1 MRKLNVLKE
10 GMKVI
15 IVLVMVAMMAGAYIA
30 VDQRITRVEQ
40 QVEETQEMD
49 REVLDHLKEIK
60 TQTDE
65 INRLT
70 QERIKQ
76 EQEREE
82 REQQHVKAIKTA
94 KNTGLSVH
102 SDLVTSTVALNT
114 EDMNR
119 IIDSY
124 TAHVKNSNLRGHGGA
139 FIEASRET
147 GLNPIYILAHAIIES
162 GSGTSYLARNRY
174 NFFGIAAYD
183 SNPGAAYAMG
193 GNVDEGII
201 NGAKWIKHN
210 FYDEGYT
217 TLSAMKKGGYASSD
231 RWASDIAQVANSCI
245 KLL

>member
-1 MRKLNVLKE
+1 MRKVTVLKE

-15 IVLVMVAMMAGAYIA
+15 IALVMVAIMVNVCSAF
-30 VDQRITRVEQ
+30 DQRITDVEQ
-40 QVEETQEMD
+40 QVEETKAMD
-49 REVLDHLKEIK
+49 REVLNNLKEIK
-60 TQTDE
+60 SQTDE

-76 EQEREE
+76 EQEHEHKHTE
-82 REQQHVKAIKTA
+82 AIETA

-139 FIEASRET
+139 FIQASRET
-147 GLNPIYILAHAIIES
+147 GLNPVYILAHAIVES
-162 GSGTSYLARNRY
+162 GNGTSYLARNRY

-183 SNPGAAYAMG
+183 NNPGAAYAMG
-193 GNVDEGII
+193 DNVDEGII
-201 NGAKWIKHN
+201 NGAKWIKRN

-231 RWASDIAQVANSCI
+231 KWASDIAQVANSCI
-245 KLL
+245 RLL

>member
-1 MRKLNVLKE
+1 MRKVTVLKE

-15 IVLVMVAMMAGAYIA
+15 IALVMVAIMVNVCSAF
-30 VDQRITRVEQ
+30 DQRITDVEQ
-40 QVEETQEMD
+40 QVEETKAMD
-49 REVLDHLKEIK
+49 REVLNNLKEIK
-60 TQTDE
+60 SQTDE

-76 EQEREE
+76 EQEHEHKHTE
-82 REQQHVKAIKTA
+82 AIETA

-139 FIEASRET
+139 FIQASRET
-147 GLNPIYILAHAIIES
+147 GLNPVYILAHAIVES
-162 GSGTSYLARNRY
+162 GNGTSYLARNRY

-183 SNPGAAYAMG
+183 NNPGAAYAMG
-193 GNVDEGII
+193 NNVDEGII
-201 NGAKWIKHN
+201 NGAKWIKRN

-231 RWASDIAQVANSCI
+231 KWASDIAQVANSCI
-245 KLL
+245 RLL

>member
-1 MRKLNVLKE
+1 MRKVTVLKE

-15 IVLVMVAMMAGAYIA
+15 IALVMVAIMVNVCSAF
-30 VDQRITRVEQ
+30 DQRITDVEQ
-40 QVEETQEMD
+40 QVEETKAMD
-49 REVLDHLKEIK
+49 QEVLNNLKEIK
-60 TQTDE
+60 SQTDE

-70 QERIKQ
+70 QERMKQ
-76 EQEREE
+76 EQEREHNHAE
-82 REQQHVKAIKTA
+82 AVKAA
-94 KNTGLSVH
+94 KNSGLSVH

-139 FIEASRET
+139 FIQASRET

-183 SNPGAAYAMG
+183 NNPGAAYAMG

-201 NGAKWIKHN
+201 NGAKWIKRN

-231 RWASDIAQVANSCI
+231 KWASDIAQVANSCI
-245 KLL
+245 QLL

>member
-1 MRKLNVLKE
+1 MRKVTVLKE
-10 GMKVI
+10 GMKVFI
-15 IVLVMVAMMAGAYIA
+15 ALVMFAIMVNVCSAF
-30 VDQRITRVEQ
+30 DQRITDVEQ
-40 QVEETQEMD
+40 QVEETKAMD
-49 REVLDHLKEIK
+49 REVLNNLKEIK
-60 TQTDE
+60 SQTDE

-70 QERIKQ
+70 QERMKR
-76 EQEREE
+76 EQEREQRHAE
-82 REQQHVKAIKTA
+82 AVKTA

-139 FIEASRET
+139 FIQASRET

-162 GSGTSYLARNRY
+162 GNGTSYLARDRY

-183 SNPGAAYAMG
+183 NNPGAAYTMG

-201 NGAKWIKHN
+201 NGAKWIKRN

-231 RWASDIAQVANSCI
+231 KWASDIAQVANSCI
-245 KLL
+245 QLL